1 MSHGAGQEGT
11 QHDYQEVLEL
21 GVDYTALETTNGTGT
36 APFPLQDYTEIAA
49 EMYLIVHFKIKD
61 LVFIL

>member
-36 APFPLQDYTEIAA
+36 APFPLQDE
-49 EMYLIVHFKIKD
+49 D
-61 LVFIL
+61 GD